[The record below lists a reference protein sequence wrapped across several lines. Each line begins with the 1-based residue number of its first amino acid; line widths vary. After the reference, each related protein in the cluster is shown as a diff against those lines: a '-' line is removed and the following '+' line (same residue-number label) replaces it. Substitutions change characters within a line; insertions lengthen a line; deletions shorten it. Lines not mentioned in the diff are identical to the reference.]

1 MTLFPNLPKRNV
13 PTRRCQ
19 TSVSITPSPACWLR
33 APRCPSPWWLCFTSI
48 TIAWF
53 FLQKCSDKKVSDKRV
68 YYTFARTLAPST
80 KMPKSVVALLHFYNY
95 RMVFFAEICRQ
106 EGVRQAR
113 LLHLRPHVGSEDQDV
128 QVRGGSAALLQLS
141 HGFFCRNLPSRRC
154 QTSASITPSPARWLR
169 GPRCPS
175 PWWLCFTSITI
186 AWFFLQK
193 FAVKKVSD
201 KRVYYTFA
209 RTLAPRT
216 KMPKSVVA
224 LLPFYNY
231 RMVFLQKFA
240 VKKVSDKRVYY
251 TFARTLAPSTKMPK
265 SVVALLHFYN
275 YRMVCLQKCAD
286 YKVSDKRVYYTFART
301 LAPSTKMSK
310 SVVALLHFFNYRMV
324 FFFAEMYRQES
335 VRQARLLHL
344 RPHVGSEHQDAQK
357 CADKKVSDKRVY
369 YTFART
375 LAPSTKVSKS
385 VVALLHFFNW
395 HKFVVVAGKS
405 PAWGSQVKE
414 AIKLE
419 HVKLYS
425 VNWHKFVVV
434 AGNSPAWG
442 SQVKEAIKLTLLSSN
457 WHKFVVVAGKSP
469 AWGSQVKE
477 AIKPTQLNWHV
488 CGCCAESVG
497 SVKEAIVELELL
509 EHVAYQL

>member
-1 MTLFPNLPKRNV
+1 MVCLQKCADKKVSDKRVYYTFARMLAPSTKMPK
-13 PTRRCQ
+13 
-19 TSVSITPSPACWLR
+19 SVVALLHFYNYCM
-33 APRCPSPWWLCFTSI
+33 
-48 TIAWF
+48 
-53 FLQKCSDKKVSDKRV
+53 KCSDKKVSDKRV

-310 SVVALLHFFNYRMV
+310 SVVALLHFFNYRMKCTDKKV
-324 FFFAEMYRQES
+324 SDKRVYYTFARTLAPSTKMPKS
-335 VRQARLLHL
+335 VVALLHFYNY
-344 RPHVGSEHQDAQK
+344 RMK

-414 AIKLE
+414 AIKL
-419 HVKLYS
+419 YS
-425 VNWHKFVVV
+425 DPTGTSLW
-434 AGNSPAWG
+434 
-442 SQVKEAIKLTLLSSN
+442 LL
-457 WHKFVVVAGKSP
+457 P
-469 AWGSQVKE
+469 
-477 AIKPTQLNWHV
+477 
-488 CGCCAESVG
+488 
-497 SVKEAIVELELL
+497 AIVQRG
-509 EHVAYQL
+509 APKSRKP